1 ECRIT
6 RPKPVVAGLTAT
18 CVVFHQANTGS
29 DKQRKVKPIMIFSVL
44 GDYSTKAVHNFVNN
58 LTKSPR
64 SARHTPLPANWFIF
78 TRIRN
83 H

>member
-1 ECRIT
+1 MSDN
-6 RPKPVVAGLTAT
+6 AT
-18 CVVFHQANTGS
+18 KASGGGPSSDLRGFSPGEHRLGQTTKGQAH
-29 DKQRKVKPIMIFSVL
+29 DDFFCA

-78 TRIRN
+78 TRIIN